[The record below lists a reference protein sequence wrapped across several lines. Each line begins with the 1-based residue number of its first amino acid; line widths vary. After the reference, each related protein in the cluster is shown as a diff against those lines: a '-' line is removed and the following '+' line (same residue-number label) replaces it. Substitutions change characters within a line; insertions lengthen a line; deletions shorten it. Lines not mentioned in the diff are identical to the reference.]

1 MIEKH
6 CIVPMCNLYPCW
18 GNGKAWACGAHKHI
32 IGFGG
37 ANEPAKPAEERPGSD
52 GRMAIAPPRP
62 HVTAAPGQG
71 RLL

>member
-6 CIVPMCNLYPCW
+6 CIAPGCTAWPCF
-18 GNGKAWACGAHKHI
+18 GNGKASACGAHKHI

-37 ANEPAKPAEERPGSD
+37 VFPRSAAAARQDE
-52 GRMAIAPPRP
+52 AIASPVHPGANSSEANPP
-62 HVTAAPGQG
+62 QG